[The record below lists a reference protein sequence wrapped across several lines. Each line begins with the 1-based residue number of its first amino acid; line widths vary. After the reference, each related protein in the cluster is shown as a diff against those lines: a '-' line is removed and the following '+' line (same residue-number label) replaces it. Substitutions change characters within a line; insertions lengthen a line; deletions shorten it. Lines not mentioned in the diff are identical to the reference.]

1 MPIRASLELHRGSTR
16 VEVARL
22 GGLALTHRVLEK
34 DLEALG
40 RVVAPRQDAPD
51 ITRGPRGGTPA
62 DSGMWRA
69 AGVRLP
75 MEAQVNGFQGAP
87 RVRELVASAVRAA
100 GGGDRFRDK
109 GQAAAYALHEAVS
122 TEWLIAALP
131 LLTAAG
137 ATPAAR
143 AARPTRR

>member
-1 MPIRASLELHRGSTR
+1 MKTVAEAKTAKAARMKVPIRASLELYRGGSR

-75 MEAQVNGFQGAP
+75 METQVNGFQGAP
-87 RVRELVASAVRAA
+87 RVRELVASAIRAA
-100 GGGDRFRDK
+100 VTGSGTRGRPPR
-109 GQAAAYALHEAVS
+109 
-122 TEWLIAALP
+122 
-131 LLTAAG
+131 
-137 ATPAAR
+137 TPC
-143 AARPTRR
+143 TRRSPPSG